1 MGCGEGVRVH
11 FWCNLSFTFL
21 ETITGHKS
29 SVEALTVCPQEDYF
43 VSAGRDSTVII
54 WSSKTLRPEVLAK
67 RVGVYSAI

>member
-1 MGCGEGVRVH
+1 M
-11 FWCNLSFTFL
+11 
-21 ETITGHKS
+21 
-29 SVEALTVCPQEDYF
+29 EALTVCPQEDYF